1 MIALSILRIAFD
13 SLKANKLRSGL
24 TLLGVIIGVM
34 SVMTIIS
41 ALEGMMGAVESRLQL
56 LGPTTFVVG
65 RMGGVITSEEQF
77 FEMLKRKRFQLRYKE
92 SIEEGCTY
100 CDKISAITLSN
111 AEVKYGNKSMKNVYI
126 RGAEASY
133 IDIVD
138 VEVGLGR
145 FFSYEEDYN
154 HQKVAFIGDFLQQEL
169 FPGLDPIG
177 REILIAGQKHVVV
190 GVAKKIGSFFGNNTD
205 KFAVI
210 PMASFL
216 KQFGDLGR
224 SRRDFRDITFFIKAV
239 DLEHMDE
246 AKDQIRTV
254 LRTERHVP
262 YDQPD
267 DFEVLT
273 ADNVLQALNSI
284 TRIFRLGLV
293 GISSISLVVGGIVV
307 MNIMMVSVTERT
319 REIGIRKSLG
329 AKQKHILVQFLLEAL
344 MTTVTGGIIGI
355 IIGYLI
361 AKWLL
366 GMMDMQIT
374 PSTFAIVAGFSV
386 STGIGLIFGI
396 YPAMKAARLD
406 PIKALSYE

>member
-41 ALEGMMGAVESRLQL
+41 ALEGMMGAIESRLQM
-56 LGPTTFVVG
+56 LGPTTFVAA
-65 RMGGVITSEEQF
+65 RMGGLITSEEQY
-77 FEMLKRKRFQLRYKE
+77 FEMLRRKKFHLRYKE
-92 SIEEGCTY
+92 SIAEGCNY
-100 CDKISAITLSN
+100 CEKISARAI
-111 AEVKYGNKSMKNVYI
+111 ARADIKYRNNSLRNVYVA
-126 RGAEASY
+126 GTDAEY
-133 IDIVD
+133 IDIVELE
-138 VEVGLGR
+138 VEQGR

-154 HQKVAFIGDFLQQEL
+154 HQKVAFIGALIQEEL
-169 FPGLDPIG
+169 YPGLDPIG
-177 REILIAGQKHVVV
+177 REISIGGQKHTVV
-190 GVAKKIGSFFGNNTD
+190 GVAKKLGSMFGSNTD
-205 KFAVI
+205 NFVVI
-210 PMASFL
+210 PTASFY
-216 KQFGDLGR
+216 KQFGDP
-224 SRRDFRDITFFIKAV
+224 SRMGLAFFIKAV
-239 DLEHMDE
+239 DIEYMQE
-246 AKDQIRTV
+246 AKDQIRMV

-262 YDQPD
+262 YDKPD

-273 ADNVLQALNSI
+273 ADNVLQAMNSF
-284 TRIFRLGLV
+284 TRILRFGLV

-344 MTTVTGGIIGI
+344 MTTISGGIIGI
-355 IIGYLI
+355 VIGFLI
-361 AKWLL
+361 AKWLMGL
-366 GMMDMQIT
+366 MDMEIT
-374 PSTFAIVAGFSV
+374 PSTLAIMAGFSV

-396 YPAMKAARLD
+396 YPAMKAARMD

>member
-41 ALEGMMGAVESRLQL
+41 ALEGMMGAIESRLQM
-56 LGPTTFVVG
+56 LGPTTFVAA
-65 RMGGVITSEEQF
+65 RMGGLITSEEQF
-77 FEMLKRKRFQLRYKE
+77 FEMLKRKRFHLRYKE
-92 SIEEGCTY
+92 SIAEGCSY
-100 CDKISAITLSN
+100 CEKISGRVFARADIKYRNNSMRN
-111 AEVKYGNKSMKNVYI
+111 AYVLGTD
-126 RGAEASY
+126 AEY

-138 VEVGLGR
+138 LEVSQGR
-145 FFSYEEDYN
+145 YFSYEEDYN
-154 HQKVAFIGDFLQQEL
+154 HQKVAFIGDLVKEEL
-169 FPGLDPIG
+169 YPGLDPIG
-177 REILIAGQKHVVV
+177 REISIRGQKHAIV
-190 GVAKKIGSFFGNNTD
+190 GVAKKMGSFFGANTD
-205 KFAVI
+205 NFVVI
-210 PMASFL
+210 PMASYF
-216 KQFGDLGR
+216 KQFGDPG
-224 SRRDFRDITFFIKAV
+224 RRDLSFFIKAV
-239 DLEHMDE
+239 DIEHMPE
-246 AKDQIRTV
+246 AKDQIRMV

-262 YDQPD
+262 YDKPD

-273 ADNVLQALNSI
+273 ADNVLQAMNSF
-284 TRIFRLGLV
+284 TRILRLGLV

-329 AKQKHILVQFLLEAL
+329 AKRKHILVQFLLEAL
-344 MTTVTGGIIGI
+344 MTTITGGIIGI
-355 IIGYLI
+355 VIGFLI
-361 AKWLL
+361 AKWLMGL
-366 GMMDMQIT
+366 MDMEVT
-374 PSTFAIVAGFSV
+374 PSTLAIMSGFSV